1 MALLVGAV
9 VGMIT
14 TPQPNSESLQSI
26 LQSAPAP
33 SRSGSPSEYDAIA
46 ARMNATKET
55 CTNEDVKQKYRF
67 VSQLKKQ
74 IDTSTRPLASFESQ
88 VNKIWDGYG
97 LCKDRGSLTDADAVT
112 QLTTTMYA
120 GDYVSVLVKY
130 NAKKYGEAR

>member
-1 MALLVGAV
+1 
-9 VGMIT
+9 
-14 TPQPNSESLQSI
+14 
-26 LQSAPAP
+26 
-33 SRSGSPSEYDAIA
+33 
-46 ARMNATKET
+46 MNATKET

-112 QLTTTMYA
+112 QLATTMYA